1 MQNMDNKIQQ
11 WTISF
16 FAVFGAF
23 FLCGIF
29 GSALASLLGLWDQA
43 TSGFFAAFGV
53 VNMAY
58 LSSPNRNKQY
68 SVIVFLLGAICAWL
82 LIGDSWYPES
92 YTEKAYQ
99 STYLPFLIT
108 LLGGLLPLVVIF
120 YPLKSSGNE
129 A

>member
-1 MQNMDNKIQQ
+1 MENKIHQ
-11 WTISF
+11 WIISF

-29 GSALASLLGLWDQA
+29 GSALASLFGLWDQPI
-43 TSGFFAAFGV
+43 SGFFAAFGV
-53 VNMAY
+53 VTMAY
-58 LSSPNRNKQY
+58 LSSPNRNKLY
-68 SVIVFLLGAICAWL
+68 SVIVFLLGAIIAWL

-99 STYLPFLIT
+99 PTYLPFLIT
-108 LLGGLLPLVVIF
+108 LFGGFLPLVVIF
-120 YPLKSSGNE
+120 YPLRSSGNE